1 MFVLL
6 ESNII
11 NMDSVTCICFDKDNL
26 QIEFLLKQNEKLNIK
41 HHDEKCFNDD
51 LDKLIFASQNVYDY

>member
-1 MFVLL
+1 MFVVL

-26 QIEFLLKQNEKLNIK
+26 QIGVLFKQNEKLTIK
-41 HHDEKCFNDD
+41 YHNEKCFNDD
-51 LDKLIFASQNVYDY
+51 LDKLILASQNVYDY

>member
-26 QIEFLLKQNEKLNIK
+26 QIEFLLK
-41 HHDEKCFNDD
+41 
-51 LDKLIFASQNVYDY
+51 